1 LPSRKKSHSDSD
13 SSSSSSSNSSVGGG
27 GGGVGRHS
35 DDENHTSVVRSGSKA
50 SSDDDS
56 DSNHSNDQEKADR
69 ELAEFLQNEP
79 TYFSMYDKVKARSLK
94 LQQQKRQEEERKTVQ
109 QQQQDKFCAL
119 RQARLAGGSAPTSK
133 RDKDGK
139 KNVWDSSD
147 SDSDGPVRS
156 NRPRPVATASLL
168 SNSVKLSSSSSE
180 DSEPIAPPSKF
191 KDFLFDQPDPKSV
204 KSRTHPPPPTP
215 SSHKSKPLLS
225 SSDSDSEPE
234 VKPTPKPKVRAEPTA
249 AVTKRRPS
257 IPEITQSKTTPVE
270 TKKTVDRSNSVPV
283 KKSKK
288 ESSTKLHHSNST
300 SGKLSSRGE
309 EKMENIF
316 GPLSDDSDDQQRIA
330 RAPPAVATAT
340 PTNPRLQVSIVY
352 SSDSDSGRVPPAPKQ
367 ESLPSP
373 PLTDKTDKNSDRQRK
388 KKSKES
394 RTRDRKKSGS
404 KESGTTETPNHH
416 HKSRPV
422 VEAVKEQQQSD
433 GEELQEAGR
442 ALESKLMEDSL
453 IAIAHLAQ
461 KEKDKKEAEL
471 KVVAAQTAVVVD
483 QHKKKK
489 KKSKKNH
496 REDGPPLPAPPPPPP
511 VTIKTELQ
519 GLELPSTVMTALVI
533 KTEPN
538 DVVCPAPIA
547 SSSPRVKPVTEVVH
561 PPEHPSVEPKL
572 SMPSLLW
579 EPSTSPVMPTTPP
592 VAVVPIAVPTEMPTL
607 VPAEPAARP
616 GIWKQETED
625 AVAGL
630 LTETFDDFKEEKLDE
645 EPEEPVETPNQS
657 SLIQPQWPPEQEES
671 PQPNEEAQKAIQS
684 LQCEDDLD
692 ISDEM
697 IIDEAGTSST
707 EDTAG
712 PTECPLYSGSSSSD
726 VAEVESQRSARL
738 ADVTKPAAVE
748 TAPTPPPSPPELC
761 IDETRCQ
768 PENES
773 SPRKE
778 LPRTPDID
786 LSSKSPRT
794 PDLDLLDRSGRPTT
808 PDLHLPTLPVT
819 SNSVIKAEPH
829 IVAQSPSKQT
839 KKPRQTPST
848 RGGPRRVRGRGTSG
862 SSRGVSE
869 SSLEGHDADVYEFY
883 DTEEE
888 VTPMVAPTVPIII
901 PVPPPLPPPVAVP
914 PAPPAPVAVAA
925 PVSVPVTVPE
935 AIEHKPE
942 EKPMVELPV
951 PVPVQEFTPVSQPI
965 PRKDLEGLKGRL
977 ITTIDDTIETVVRGH
992 HNLSAVALA
1001 TTMMLAAPSSPRIQS
1016 PRACYIGGPLP
1027 QQRTIA
1033 ETPGPAVM
1041 KVELPQPLK
1050 ETANTLID
1058 PVTGHLTPIRRHDD
1072 PLPTQHAGVVVRR
1085 TEETVAS
1092 PSTVVLNLRS
1102 GSTQASPVVQH
1113 PTQTTTTTPVTA
1125 SLVKVPS
1132 PTNLGVAITT
1142 TSLPVGPNL
1151 PTQSVSQQHG
1161 IVSSSV
1167 TIIPTT
1173 TPASTILAP
1182 MQGTEVARLPSATVV
1197 TPVPARPAAS
1207 SVSTFPAVP
1216 LTRDAPAHGLLLQQ
1230 QQQMQQQQQQ
1240 VQPPAGPVQQQ
1251 HQQQQ
1256 QQQQQQQT
1264 QQPPSHTPQLQLPAG
1279 VPVSLSGGATVI
1291 AVASSGRVTGP
1302 TPLLGRPTIGKFDFL
1317 MLRYDNLMKICFI
1330 LIIVL
1335 FVYCSYT
1342 PAFDAKPAYDGKY
1355 RGDCQ
1360 SDRPSAAATAA
1371 AAASKQV
1378 TCINGQCSS
1387 CSACFARCSF
1397 STPATSTG
1405 CSYPLLFRSIFF
1417 GIPTG
1422 SYSLDSFTD
1431 TDASL
1436 GIFVVYWFKRLCSPG
1451 NFSSTSNVVDDQQ
1464 WRLGLP
1470 HLWPKIRIHARNCY
1484 IDSSCI
1490 RFTIDNCS
1498 NQSVRHFGTYQSSY
1512 FVNNSFHALPTCVCS

>member
-1 LPSRKKSHSDSD
+1 MI
-13 SSSSSSSNSSVGGG
+13 
-27 GGGVGRHS
+27 
-35 DDENHTSVVRSGSKA
+35 RSGSKA

-56 DSNHSNDQEKADR
+56 DSSHSNDQEKADR

-119 RQARLAGGSAPTSK
+119 RQARLAGGAAPTSK

-156 NRPRPVATASLL
+156 NRPRPMVTASIL
-168 SNSVKLSSSSSE
+168 SNSIKLSSSSSE
-180 DSEPIAPPSKF
+180 DSEPVAPPSKS
-191 KDFLFDQPDPKSV
+191 KDFLFDQPEPKSL
-204 KSRTHPPPPTP
+204 KSRTHPPPLTP

-234 VKPTPKPKVRAEPTA
+234 VKPTPKPKVRAEPAA

-257 IPEITQSKTTPVE
+257 VPEITQSKTTPVE
-270 TKKTVDRSNSVPV
+270 TKKTVDRSNSLPV

-316 GPLSDDSDDQQRIA
+316 GPLSDDSDDQQRLT
-330 RAPPAVATAT
+330 RTPATAT
-340 PTNPRLQVSIVY
+340 ATSTNSRLQVSIVY
-352 SSDSDSGRVPPAPKQ
+352 SSDSDSGRMPPAPKQ

-489 KKSKKNH
+489 KKSKKTH
-496 REDGPPLPAPPPPPP
+496 REDGPPLAAPPPPP
-511 VTIKTELQ
+511 VTIKTEL

-547 SSSPRVKPVTEVVH
+547 SSSPRVKHLAEVVH
-561 PPEHPSVEPKL
+561 PPEHQSVEPKL

-579 EPSTSPVMPTTPP
+579 EPSTSPVMPTPP
-592 VAVVPIAVPTEMPTL
+592 VAVVPIAVPTEVPTL

-645 EPEEPVETPNQS
+645 EPEEPVETPDQS

-819 SNSVIKAEPH
+819 SNSVIKSEPH

-839 KKPRQTPST
+839 KKPRQTSST

-888 VTPMVAPTVPIII
+888 VTPMVAPTVPTI

-914 PAPPAPVAVAA
+914 APAPVAVAL
-925 PVSVPVTVPE
+925 PVTVPE
-935 AIEHKPE
+935 AIEHRPE
-942 EKPMVELPV
+942 EKPTVELPV
-951 PVPVQEFTPVSQPI
+951 PVTVQEVTPVSQPI

-992 HNLSAVALA
+992 HNLSGMALA
-1001 TTMMLAAPSSPRIQS
+1001 TTVMLAAPSSPRIQS
-1016 PRACYIGGPLP
+1016 PRASFIGGPGP

-1132 PTNLGVAITT
+1132 PTTLGVAITT
-1142 TSLPVGPNL
+1142 TSLPAGANL
-1151 PTQSVSQQHG
+1151 PTQTVNQHG
-1161 IVSSSV
+1161 VSSSV

-1207 SVSTFPAVP
+1207 SGSTFPAVP

-1230 QQQMQQQQQQ
+1230 QQMQQQ

-1251 HQQQQ
+1251 QQHHH
-1256 QQQQQQQT
+1256 QQQQT

-1302 TPLLGRPTIGKFDFL
+1302 TPLLGRPTIGNFD
-1317 MLRYDNLMKICFI
+1317 CFFNT
-1330 LIIVL
+1330 II
-1335 FVYCSYT
+1335 
-1342 PAFDAKPAYDGKY
+1342 
-1355 RGDCQ
+1355 
-1360 SDRPSAAATAA
+1360 
-1371 AAASKQV
+1371 
-1378 TCINGQCSS
+1378 
-1387 CSACFARCSF
+1387 
-1397 STPATSTG
+1397 
-1405 CSYPLLFRSIFF
+1405 
-1417 GIPTG
+1417 
-1422 SYSLDSFTD
+1422 
-1431 TDASL
+1431 
-1436 GIFVVYWFKRLCSPG
+1436 
-1451 NFSSTSNVVDDQQ
+1451 
-1464 WRLGLP
+1464 
-1470 HLWPKIRIHARNCY
+1470 
-1484 IDSSCI
+1484 
-1490 RFTIDNCS
+1490 
-1498 NQSVRHFGTYQSSY
+1498 
-1512 FVNNSFHALPTCVCS
+1512 

>member
-1 LPSRKKSHSDSD
+1 MPSRKKSHSDSD

-27 GGGVGRHS
+27 GRHS
-35 DDENHTSVVRSGSKA
+35 DDEIHTSLVRSGSKA

-133 RDKDGK
+133 RDKDGTK
-139 KNVWDSSD
+139 KSAWDSSD
-147 SDSDGPVRS
+147 SDSDSPVRL

-168 SNSVKLSSSSSE
+168 SSSVKLSSSSSE

-191 KDFLFDQPDPKSV
+191 KDFLFDQPEPKSV
-204 KSRTHPPPPTP
+204 KSRTHPPPLTP
-215 SSHKSKPLLS
+215 STHKSKPLLS

-249 AVTKRRPS
+249 AIIKRRPS
-257 IPEITQSKTTPVE
+257 IPEVTQTKTTPVE
-270 TKKTVDRSNSVPV
+270 TKKTVDRSISLPV

-330 RAPPAVATAT
+330 RVPQTLPATT
-340 PTNPRLQVSIVY
+340 TNPKLQASVAY
-352 SSDSDSGRVPPAPKQ
+352 SSDSDSGRIPPVPKQ

-373 PLTDKTDKNSDRQRK
+373 PLNDKTDKNSDRQRK

-404 KESGTTETPNHH
+404 KECVTTETPNHH
-416 HKSRPV
+416 HKNRSV
-422 VEAVKEQQQSD
+422 VEAVKEQQHSD

-471 KVVAAQTAVVVD
+471 KVVAAQAAIVVD

-489 KKSKKNH
+489 KKSKKTH
-496 REDGPPLPAPPPPPP
+496 REDGPPAP
-511 VTIKTELQ
+511 VTIKTEL
-519 GLELPSTVMTALVI
+519 GLELPSAVTTALVI
-533 KTEPN
+533 KTEPS

-547 SSSPRVKPVTEVVH
+547 SSSPRVKHSMEVVH

-579 EPSTSPVMPTTPP
+579 EPSTSPVMPTPP
-592 VAVVPIAVPTEMPTL
+592 VSVVPIAVSTEMPIL

-645 EPEEPVETPNQS
+645 EPEEPVETPDQS

-712 PTECPLYSGSSSSD
+712 PTDCPLYSGSSSSD

-738 ADVTKPAAVE
+738 ADVSKPAAVE

-819 SNSVIKAEPH
+819 SNAVIKSETH
-829 IVAQSPSKQT
+829 IVTQSPSKQT
-839 KKPRQTPST
+839 KKPRQNST

-888 VTPMVAPTVPIII
+888 VTPMVAPTLPTI
-901 PVPPPLPPPVAVP
+901 PVPPPLPPPVAA
-914 PAPPAPVAVAA
+914 PAPPPIPVPIA
-925 PVSVPVTVPE
+925 VTVVE
-935 AIEHKPE
+935 SIEHKPE
-942 EKPMVELPV
+942 EKPTVDLV
-951 PVPVQEFTPVSQPI
+951 AAIVQEPTPVSQPI

-992 HNLSAVALA
+992 HHSSAVALA
-1001 TTMMLAAPSSPRIQS
+1001 TTVLLAAPSSPRIQS
-1016 PRACYIGGPLP
+1016 PRASYIGGPIP

-1102 GSTQASPVVQH
+1102 SSAQASSVVQH

-1132 PTNLGVAITT
+1132 PSSLGVAVTT
-1142 TSLPVGPNL
+1142 TSLPVGANL
-1151 PTQSVSQQHG
+1151 PTPSVSQHG
-1161 IVSSSV
+1161 VSSSV
-1167 TIIPTT
+1167 TIIPTS

-1182 MQGTEVARLPSATVV
+1182 MQSTEVARLPSATVV

-1207 SVSTFPAVP
+1207 SGSNFPAVP

-1230 QQQMQQQQQQ
+1230 QQQMQLQQQQ

-1251 HQQQQ
+1251 QSI
-1256 QQQQQQQT
+1256 QQQQT

-1302 TPLLGRPTIGKFDFL
+1302 TPLLGRPTICNYFYLCDIFNEIFVL
-1317 MLRYDNLMKICFI
+1317 FHHF
-1330 LIIVL
+1330 LII
-1335 FVYCSYT
+1335 
-1342 PAFDAKPAYDGKY
+1342 
-1355 RGDCQ
+1355 
-1360 SDRPSAAATAA
+1360 
-1371 AAASKQV
+1371 
-1378 TCINGQCSS
+1378 
-1387 CSACFARCSF
+1387 
-1397 STPATSTG
+1397 
-1405 CSYPLLFRSIFF
+1405 
-1417 GIPTG
+1417 
-1422 SYSLDSFTD
+1422 
-1431 TDASL
+1431 
-1436 GIFVVYWFKRLCSPG
+1436 
-1451 NFSSTSNVVDDQQ
+1451 
-1464 WRLGLP
+1464 
-1470 HLWPKIRIHARNCY
+1470 
-1484 IDSSCI
+1484 
-1490 RFTIDNCS
+1490 
-1498 NQSVRHFGTYQSSY
+1498 
-1512 FVNNSFHALPTCVCS
+1512 